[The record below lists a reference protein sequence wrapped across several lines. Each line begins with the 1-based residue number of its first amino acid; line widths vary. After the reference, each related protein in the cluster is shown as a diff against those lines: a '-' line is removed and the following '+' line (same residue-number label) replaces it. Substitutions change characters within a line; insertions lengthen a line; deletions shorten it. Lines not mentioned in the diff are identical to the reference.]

1 MFPQNQRVEMKKVN
15 SGRKAPQIEATMVRT
30 DGAIWKGH
38 LAPTKATGTL
48 VNQMQALV
56 IAC

>member
-1 MFPQNQRVEMKKVN
+1 MKKVN